1 MTRQTTNRINIYN
14 PTDGARPQLVSSFR
28 HVVLQIVVTGAG
40 APGDVVKFEASAQN
54 DESPNFSIP
63 STQDNFYTPVQAINL
78 ENGAAVDGNTGFA
91 LDTTGSFLLE
101 VNTNLI
107 TWINADIASI
117 GGAVFTV
124 DVISSE
130 N

>member
-14 PTDGARPQLVSSFR
+14 ATDGVRPQLVSSFR
-28 HVVLQIVVTGAG
+28 HVVLQIVVSNAG
-40 APGDVVKFEASAQN
+40 APGTVVKFNASAQN
-54 DESPNFSIP
+54 GSCPNFANP
-63 STQDNFYTPVQAINL
+63 STQDNFYSPVQCINL
-78 ENGAAVDGNTGFA
+78 EDGSVVDGSVGFP
-91 LDTTGSFLLE
+91 LDTTGSFMLE

-117 GGAVFTV
+117 GGATFTV
-124 DVISSE
+124 DIISSE

>member
-28 HVVLQIVVTGAG
+28 HVVVQLVITGAG
-40 APGDVVKFEASAQN
+40 TPGDVVKFIASAQN
-54 DESPNFSIP
+54 GECPNFANP
-63 STQDNFYTPVQAINL
+63 STQDNFYSPVQIINL
-78 ENGAAVDGNTGFA
+78 EDGSAVDGNDGVA
-91 LDTTGSFLLE
+91 LDTTGSFMFE

-107 TWINADIASI
+107 TWLSLNLS
-117 GGAVFTV
+117 GAGAAVYTV
-124 DVISSE
+124 DIISSE